1 MPVRINLLPKYVLLK
16 KYFQWA
22 LMACV
27 GGSLL
32 WVLVLAL
39 IYANTQV
46 ELRTLEA
53 SIENVDTNAKA
64 TEASQSSKQRADG
77 AKSSIDADVQFILA
91 ASQTGAERSSLLAQ
105 FSHYI
110 YPGSVVSQ
118 IDVSDGKTAV
128 IQAMVRT
135 PDDYA
140 RFITSLRQGAAP
152 TGTIFSNLPVGTN
165 GVPGYPKMKSDTTTT
180 GDTNNSTQLT
190 MVVFPLT
197 AEAKG
202 DLLNPVTVPVAPG
215 GAPAENAGGGG
226 GPGMPGDPG
235 MPEDMPPPPP

>member
-22 LMACV
+22 LMACI

-46 ELRTLEA
+46 QLRTLEA
-53 SIENVDTNAKA
+53 SIANVDANATA
-64 TEASQSSKQRADG
+64 TENSRKAKSTADND
-77 AKSSIDADVQFILA
+77 KSSIDANVKFILA
-91 ASQTGAERSSLLAQ
+91 ASQTGSERSSLLAQ

-118 IDVSDGKTAV
+118 IDLSDGKTAV
-128 IQAMVRT
+128 IQAMVKT

-140 RFITSLRQGAAP
+140 RFITSLRQGTAP
-152 TGTIFSNLPVGTN
+152 TGTIFSSLPVGTN
-165 GVPGYPKMKSDTTTT
+165 GVPGYPKLKSDTSTTSEE
-180 GDTNNSTQLT
+180 GTQLT

-202 DLLNPVTVPVAPG
+202 DLLNPVTVPTAPG
-215 GAPAENAGGGG
+215 GAPAANPEGG
-226 GPGMPGDPG
+226 GDPG
-235 MPEDMPPPPP
+235 MPGEMAPPPGDEPAP

>member
-22 LMACV
+22 LIACV

-32 WVLVLAL
+32 WVLVLGL

-46 ELRTLEA
+46 QLRTLEA
-53 SIENVDTNAKA
+53 SIENVEPNAKA
-64 TEASQSSKQRADG
+64 TEASQAAKKAADS
-77 AKSSIDADVQFILA
+77 AKSAIEANVKFILA

-118 IDVSDGKTAV
+118 VDLSDGKTAV
-128 IQAMVRT
+128 IQAMVKS

-140 RFITSLRQGAAP
+140 RFITSLRQGTAP
-152 TGTIFSNLPVGTN
+152 TGTIFSSLPVGTN
-165 GVPGYPKMKSDTTTT
+165 GVPGYPKVKSETTTT
-180 GDTNNSTQLT
+180 GDTTDGAQLT

-197 AEAKG
+197 VEAKG

-215 GAPAENAGGGG
+215 AAPAANAGGGG
-226 GPGMPGDPG
+226 NPG
-235 MPEDMPPPPP
+235 EIPPPPQ